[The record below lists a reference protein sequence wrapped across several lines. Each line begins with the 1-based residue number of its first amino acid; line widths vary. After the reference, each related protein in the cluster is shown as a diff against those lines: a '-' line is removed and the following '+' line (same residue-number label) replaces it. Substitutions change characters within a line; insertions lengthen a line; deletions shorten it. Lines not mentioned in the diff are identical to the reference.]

1 MNEILN
7 VFFTLLA
14 SRRKNL
20 VLITHINLKQ
30 NRFYIGRRLAV
41 NFVLFM
47 SVIFKDGYEMFCC
60 VVM

>member
-1 MNEILN
+1 MF
-7 VFFTLLA
+7 FFTLLA

>member
-1 MNEILN
+1 MI
-7 VFFTLLA
+7 FPTLLA

-20 VLITHINLKQ
+20 VLIMHINLKQ
-30 NRFYIGRRLAV
+30 NQFYIGRRLAV
-41 NFVLFM
+41 NFIVFM